1 MSWRVGIDIGG
12 TFTDFA
18 LLADGEVVLEKTLS
32 TPADRSLAV
41 MEGLAKLAERRGLA
55 LRDFLG
61 RLDAIVHATTVAD
74 NTLIEGNG
82 ACTGLLTTEGFRD
95 ELELRRGY
103 KEDIWD
109 VRLPPPPAL
118 VPRRRRLGVPE
129 RTRFDGS
136 LAKPLDEDAARRA
149 IRRLARQDVESVA
162 VCLLFSFVNPGH
174 ERRLAE
180 LVREELPG
188 AELSLSHEVMPK
200 APEFERTSTTVVNA
214 YVGPR
219 VTAYLDRLGER
230 LRHAGF
236 ARELHVVQSSGGV
249 MTRDYLRGAPVRV
262 LASGPAGGVIGSALF
277 GAAKGEPDLLCVDMG
292 GTSYD
297 VSLVRAGAAPAQP
310 GWNWH
315 HRYVI
320 GLPMVSVETLG
331 AGGGSLCDARGG
343 VLRVGPESAGADP
356 GPVCYGRGG
365 ERPTV
370 TDASLVLGLLS
381 EETEFAG
388 GSFRLTR
395 KGVEEAFREHVAG
408 PLDASVEDAAF
419 DCWRVVNANM
429 TQAVR
434 RWTAQKGIDP
444 RELTM
449 LAYGGNGPL
458 FAAIQAQELGIA
470 RVLVPR
476 ASPAFSALG
485 ALAAQPSIDE
495 ERSYLA
501 PAGRADPARLRELWG
516 ELRARALR
524 HLGAAGFAPRDVTAR
539 YQLGLRYPGQNWSLA
554 VEVAELRGDGELG
567 FANDALRDE
576 AVARFHRRHEQ
587 EYGHARLAEEPEIT
601 GVRLLS
607 SAPVPRPR
615 FGTGFSA
622 APRRAEAAGARRA
635 NLGRGFEEVQ
645 VLRGRDLAP
654 GSWLRGP
661 AIVEETFTTI
671 AVYPGWEARVDDAGD
686 YVLAQDT
693 RSDPA
698 APRPLAPRP

>member
-32 TPADRSLAV
+32 TPGDRSLAV
-41 MEGLAKLAERRGLA
+41 MQGLAKLADRRGLE
-55 LRDFLG
+55 LRAFLA
-61 RLDAIVHATTVAD
+61 RVDAIVHATTVAD
-74 NTLIEGNG
+74 NTLIEGTG
-82 ACTGLLTTEGFRD
+82 ARTGLLATEGFRD

-129 RTRFDGS
+129 RVRFDGS
-136 LAKPLDEDAARRA
+136 VAKPLDEDAARRA
-149 IRRLARQDVESVA
+149 IRRLGRQQVESVA
-162 VCLLFSFVNPGH
+162 VCLLFSFVNPAH

-219 VTAYLDRLGER
+219 VTAYLDRLTAR
-230 LRHAGF
+230 LREAGF
-236 ARELHVVQSSGGV
+236 ERELLVVQSSGGV

-297 VSLVRAGAAPAQP
+297 VSVVRGGAAPAQP

-343 VLRVGPESAGADP
+343 RLRVGPESAGADP

-365 ERPTV
+365 ARPTV
-370 TDASLVLGLLS
+370 TDASLVLGLLA
-381 EETEFAG
+381 EEAEFAG

-395 KGVEEAFREHVAG
+395 KGVEEAFREHVAD
-408 PLDASVEDAAF
+408 PLGASVEAAAF

-434 RWTAQKGIDP
+434 RWTAQKGLDP
-444 RELTM
+444 RELTL

-485 ALAAQPSIDE
+485 ALAAEPSIDE

-501 PAGRADPARLRELWG
+501 PAGRADPARLRELWR
-516 ELRARALR
+516 ELQARALH
-524 HLGAAGFAPRDVTAR
+524 HLEAAGFATGDLTAR
-539 YQLGLRYPGQNWSLA
+539 YQLALRYPGQNWSLA
-554 VEVAELRGDGELG
+554 VDVAELRGPGDLG
-567 FANDALRDE
+567 FVSDALRDE
-576 AVARFHRRHEQ
+576 AVARFHRRHEA

-601 GVRLLS
+601 GVRLLC

-615 FGTGFSA
+615 FGAGFSA
-622 APRRAEAAGARRA
+622 EPHPAEAAGVRRA
-635 NLGRGFEEVQ
+635 NLGRGFEETQ
-645 VLRGRDLAP
+645 VFRGRDLAP
-654 GSWLRGP
+654 GALLRSP

-671 AVYPGWEARVDDAGD
+671 VVYPGWQARLDDAGD
-686 YVLAQDT
+686 YLLS
-693 RSDPA
+693 RIP
-698 APRPLAPRP
+698 

>member
-1 MSWRVGIDIGG
+1 V
-12 TFTDFA
+12 
-18 LLADGEVVLEKTLS
+18 
-32 TPADRSLAV
+32 
-41 MEGLAKLAERRGLA
+41 
-55 LRDFLG
+55 
-61 RLDAIVHATTVAD
+61 
-74 NTLIEGNG
+74 
-82 ACTGLLTTEGFRD
+82 
-95 ELELRRGY
+95 
-103 KEDIWD
+103 
-109 VRLPPPPAL
+109 
-118 VPRRRRLGVPE
+118 
-129 RTRFDGS
+129 
-136 LAKPLDEDAARRA
+136 
-149 IRRLARQDVESVA
+149 
-162 VCLLFSFVNPGH
+162 
-174 ERRLAE
+174 
-180 LVREELPG
+180 
-188 AELSLSHEVMPK
+188 
-200 APEFERTSTTVVNA
+200 
-214 YVGPR
+214 
-219 VTAYLDRLGER
+219 
-230 LRHAGF
+230 
-236 ARELHVVQSSGGV
+236 
-249 MTRDYLRGAPVRV
+249 
-262 LASGPAGGVIGSALF
+262 
-277 GAAKGEPDLLCVDMG
+277 
-292 GTSYD
+292 
-297 VSLVRAGAAPAQP
+297 
-310 GWNWH
+310 
-315 HRYVI
+315 
-320 GLPMVSVETLG
+320 
-331 AGGGSLCDARGG
+331 
-343 VLRVGPESAGADP
+343 
-356 GPVCYGRGG
+356 
-365 ERPTV
+365 RPTV

-381 EETEFAG
+381 EDTEFAG

-395 KGVEEAFREHVAG
+395 KGVEEAFREHVAD
-408 PLDASVEDAAF
+408 PLGASVEAAAF

-554 VEVAELRGDGELG
+554 VDAAELRGSDELA
-567 FANDALRDE
+567 FVDDALRDE

-615 FGTGFSA
+615 FGAGFGA
-622 APRRAEAAGARRA
+622 APRRAEAAGVRRA
-635 NLGRGFEEVQ
+635 NLGRGFEEVR
-645 VLRGRDLAP
+645 VFRGRDLGP

-671 AVYPGWEARVDDAGD
+671 AVYPGWEARLDDAGD
-686 YVLAQDT
+686 YLLAQGD
-693 RSDPA
+693 RNDPPPA
-698 APRPLAPRP
+698 APVQGRRR